1 MTQRER
7 ISALGKDLFLSGLGW
22 RWVLRRADYPPLPAF
37 PSLLSPD
44 PRMRPDMLVGLA
56 PALVGDG
63 AGGADGR
70 MAVGILIPSPHL
82 TAGQAFQ
89 TAGLS

>member
-1 MTQRER
+1 
-7 ISALGKDLFLSGLGW
+7 
-22 RWVLRRADYPPLPAF
+22 
-37 PSLLSPD
+37 
-44 PRMRPDMLVGLA
+44 MRPDMLVGLA